1 MDHQE
6 ARNLNRNGENFSGAN
21 SEDPGDD
28 PRERANRFNFS
39 VPPPTLPSAPN
50 GQPFFQQQPQQNIAR
65 SVIPAPLDLSQIVPG
80 YVPPYSPPICKD
92 RGCPDFGTPL
102 APCCGDP
109 MCSHPQCVAVR
120 QNMFYQGTSG
130 FHPMVQ
136 NHPEVTTPVM
146 VNNTTPVPNFQGT
159 SGFHP
164 MVQNN
169 PEVTTPVMVNNTTPV
184 PNFQGTSGFHP
195 MVQNNPEVTTPVM
208 VNNTIPV
215 PNFIIGPLP
224 PPTPVLPVM
233 TPLTPTVFIPTGAV
247 TPGFRRMFPYPSP
260 VVTPLTTSVNPEGS
274 VFVFPTL
281 PPTAE
286 HPPNMM
292 PPQGP

>member
-120 QNMFYQGTSG
+120 QNMIYLGTSG

-136 NHPEVTTPVM
+136 NH
-146 VNNTTPVPNFQGT
+146 
-159 SGFHP
+159 
-164 MVQNN
+164 